1 MSLRADTEAAMAS
14 HRARGREFKAGNVQ
28 SFMYEVG
35 EGEPVLLM
43 HGVPA
48 SSFLYRK
55 VADAVAERGMRAIAF
70 DLPGLGFA
78 ERPVDFDYSWSGLGE
93 FTLSAVDALGL
104 DSYHLVVHDIGGP
117 VGFELAAGAPERVRS
132 MTILNTLIAVDGF
145 KKPWVMRPFGVR
157 LIGEAWLAA
166 LNRLSLV
173 PLLWTIGVKDPRAL
187 SAADIGVYA
196 RQLKLDD
203 GGKAF
208 LKIMRGFEPTA
219 EKERKYV
226 DLLTGAEFPVEIVW
240 GANDPALPVKRFGA
254 EARRI
259 SPGAPFTSVRGRHF
273 LQEEQPDAIAD
284 RIVAVAASAR
294 QLD

>member
-1 MSLRADTEAAMAS
+1 VTLRADTESAMAE
-14 HRARGREFKAGNVQ
+14 HRARGRDFEAGDVR
-28 SFMYEVG
+28 SFVYEVG
-35 EGEPVLLM
+35 EGEPVVLM

-55 VADAVAERGMRAIAF
+55 VADALAERGMRAIAF

-78 ERPVDFDYSWSGLGE
+78 ERPVDFDYSWSGLGQ
-93 FTLSAVDALGL
+93 FAISAVDALGL

-117 VGFELAAGAPERVRS
+117 VGFELAAGAPDRVRS
-132 MTILNTLIAVDGF
+132 LTILNTLIAVDGF
-145 KKPWVMRPFGVR
+145 KKPWVMRPFGTR
-157 LIGEAWLAA
+157 LVGEAWLAT
-166 LNRLSLV
+166 LNRISLV
-173 PLLWTIGVKDPRAL
+173 PLMWAMGVKDHRAL

-226 DLLTGAEFPVEIVW
+226 DLVGGAEFPVEIVW

-254 EARRI
+254 QARRI
-259 SPGAPFTSVRGRHF
+259 APGATFTAVRGRHF
-273 LQEEQPDAIAD
+273 LQEERPDAIAD
-284 RIVAVAASAR
+284 RIAAAAKSSR
-294 QLD
+294 R

>member
-1 MSLRADTEAAMAS
+1 MTLRADTEAAMAS
-14 HRARGREFKAGNVQ
+14 HRAGGREFEAGNVRG
-28 SFMYEVG
+28 FVYEVG
-35 EGEPVLLM
+35 DGEPVLLM

-55 VADAVAERGMRAIAF
+55 VADSLAARSMRAIAF

-78 ERPVDFDYSWSGLGE
+78 ERPVDFDYSWSGLGQ
-93 FTLSAVDALGL
+93 FALDAVDALGL

-132 MTILNTLIAVDGF
+132 LTILNTLIAVDGF
-145 KKPWVMRPFGVR
+145 KKPWVMRPFGARFV
-157 LIGEAWLAA
+157 GEAWLAT
-166 LNRLSLV
+166 LNRFSLV
-173 PLLWTIGVKDPRAL
+173 PLMWAIGVKDREAL
-187 SAADIGVYA
+187 SAAEIGVYA

-226 DLLTGAEFPVEIVW
+226 DLVGEAEFPVEIVW
-240 GANDPALPVKRFGA
+240 GANDPALPVKRFGGQ
-254 EARRI
+254 ARRI
-259 SPGAPFTSVRGRHF
+259 SPGATFTSVRGRHF
-273 LQEEQPDAIAD
+273 LQEEQPDVIAE
-284 RIVAVAASAR
+284 RIAAAAAAAR
-294 QLD
+294 QQ